1 MGVRRFLADL
11 SLEIIGGTLLAMTG
25 ALLLDLGRRGA
36 WVRLGIG
43 VSLVLAVALGY
54 VLTSLRRTPEG
65 LTRRGVLT
73 ALAVFLSIVF
83 LYMAGRAVGG

>member
-65 LTRRGVLT
+65 LTQRGVLT

-83 LYMAGRAVGG
+83 LYMAGGAVGG